1 MMLWFLS
8 GVQMLA
14 SIALIICILLQTT
27 KSERSSG
34 TTGMG
39 WGVIGGKSSAAFRT
53 RWGIEEHLNRI
64 TSYVAVAFMLISLLA
79 AIVRLRS

>member
-1 MMLWFLS
+1 MLWFLA

-14 SIALIICILLQTT
+14 AILLIVCILLQTT

-64 TSYVAVAFMLISLLA
+64 TSYVAVAYMAISLLVA
-79 AIVRLRS
+79 VVRLR